1 MRKTQKEFIT
11 VTASIFGFA
20 VAVGCSSYN
29 EHRVTEWTTPNR
41 PSIVQTREGYDTYG
55 RRWGGARFVP
65 ITDVAPKATPHAAT
79 EINTGIVTLD
89 KRVPQA
95 VALGEEYPVDLKVTA
110 LEQAGFVTVNDMI
123 PDGAE
128 YLKSD
133 PEASRDGS
141 LLTWKFASMEKDEV
155 KNIRSYYKASK
166 EGQLSSCCTV
176 AAMPRTCAS
185 TFVGKPMLTISKTG
199 PETAL
204 LGADITYTTTVS
216 NPGTMPAHNVVVTDK
231 IPDGLSH
238 SSGKYEI
245 AFNVGDLA
253 PNESKSFPVVL
264 KAVQRGSVCNSA
276 VAVAAN
282 IPEIGAQA
290 CTLIQQPGLALL
302 KTGDPEQFLN
312 RRASYQIVV
321 TNTGDTTLKDV
332 AVVDTASEPTTF
344 VAADG
349 AVVDRQTATWLIS
362 ELAPGQAK
370 TFKTTLTSKV
380 AGTYRNQVAATA
392 GAMREVAEVNTLW
405 KGLSAL
411 AIEVIDDVDPVQV
424 GETTTYT
431 IRVTNQGTADATNIG
446 LRALFTDHVKP
457 VSAEG
462 LTVGEG
468 QEMSVSSI
476 PKLAPKQSA
485 TYKITVQGK
494 QPGDARLKVTLTSD
508 ELSSPVIEEEST
520 RIY

>member
-1 MRKTQKEFIT
+1 MKRTQKEFIIIA
-11 VTASIFGFA
+11 ASVFGVA
-20 VAVGCSSYN
+20 IAVGCSSFN
-29 EHRVTEWTTPNR
+29 DRRVTERTQPNR
-41 PSIVQTREGYDTYG
+41 PSIVQTSEGYDTYG
-55 RRWGGARFVP
+55 RRWEDARVVKV
-65 ITDVAPKATPHAAT
+65 TDVGVKKPHAAT

-95 VALGEEYPVDLKVTA
+95 VALGEEYPVDLKITA
-110 LEQAGFVTVNDMI
+110 IEQAGAVFVTDTI

-128 YLKSD
+128 YLRSD

-141 LLTWKFASMEKDEV
+141 LLSWKFASMDKGEA
-155 KNIRSYYKASK
+155 KNIRSYYKAAK
-166 EGQLSSCCTV
+166 EGELSSCCTV

-204 LGADITYTTTVS
+204 LGADVTYTTTVS

-231 IPDGLSH
+231 IPEGLSH
-238 SSGKYEI
+238 ASGQYELT
-245 AFNVGDLA
+245 FTVGDLA
-253 PNESKSFPVVL
+253 PNESKSFPVTV
-264 KAVQRGSVCNSA
+264 KAVQRGNVCNSA
-276 VAVAAN
+276 VAVASN
-282 IPEIGAQA
+282 IHEIGAQA
-290 CTLIQQPGLALL
+290 CTLVQQPGLVLL

-312 RRASYQIVV
+312 RRASYTITVK
-321 TNTGDTTLKDV
+321 NTGDTTLKDV
-332 AVVDTASEPTTF
+332 AVVDTAAEPTTF
-344 VAADG
+344 VAAEG
-349 AVVDRQTATWLIS
+349 ATMEQQKATWLIA
-362 ELAPGQAK
+362 ELAPGEGK
-370 TFKTTLTSKV
+370 TFKTTLTSKQ

-392 GAMREVAEVNTLW
+392 GPVREVAEVSTLW
-405 KGLSAL
+405 KGLAAL
-411 AIEVIDDVDPVQV
+411 AIEVIDDIDPVQV
-424 GETTTYT
+424 GDTTTYT
-431 IRVTNQGTADATNIG
+431 IRVTNQGTANATNIG
-446 LRALFTDHVKP
+446 LRALFTDLVKP

-508 ELSSPVIEEEST
+508 DLAAPVIEEEST
-520 RIY
+520 HVY